1 VGGEEK
7 YQHEEEEGEVMQDRS
22 VSREDRSSSN

>member
-7 YQHEEEEGEVMQDRS
+7 YQHEEEEGEVRQDRP